1 MLASSIWAAM
11 ASHRCI
17 FVFYGRNRIFF
28 FSWQLL
34 QQQADQYFCVCRGGW
49 EHLKIIFFFF
59 LDIFISP
66 QFSLDYKQARGTYP
80 PPLTVGFTLRCRA
93 VQCDRGTAE
102 GGPAGTNSVLKLKMK
117 EHKENFKHFCSKI
130 YWQGVVK
137 LFHSY
142 IMEFFRTFIL
152 SEVCFA
158 DKNWHVICT
167 TCRLWFEC
175 V

>member
-1 MLASSIWAAM
+1 M

-28 FSWQLL
+28 FFLTAVAAAGRSIFLCL
-34 QQQADQYFCVCRGGW
+34 QRWMRTLEDNF
-49 EHLKIIFFFF
+49 FFFF

-130 YWQGVVK
+130 YWQGVIK

-158 DKNWHVICT
+158 DKN
-167 TCRLWFEC
+167 
-175 V
+175 